1 MNLEEKKSHILRC
14 IRLGMDLFSAAL
26 IAECTDEEVEKLEK
40 DKKFM
45 RRLKIENAIEEERLL
60 NKHNVAIEE
69 AVIRG
74 NANSVQWK
82 LERLNPGR
90 WGSKGT
96 NNIQP
101 EIPVSVNLVGR
112 FPDGKRC

>member
-1 MNLEEKKSHILRC
+1 MTLEEKKSHILRC
-14 IRLGMDLFSAAL
+14 VRLGMDFLSASL
-26 IAECTDEEVEKLEK
+26 VAECTDEEVDFLEN
-40 DKKFM
+40 DKKFSK
-45 RRLKIENAIEEERLL
+45 RLLIENALEEERLL
-60 NKHNVAIEE
+60 TKHNAAIEE
-69 AVIRG
+69 AIIKG
-74 NANSVQWK
+74 KANPVQWK
-82 LERLNPGR
+82 LEKLNPRR